1 MNCGIIDT
9 SCICFIK
16 SAPYLSAGCAFPA
29 NTNTT
34 GLSVLFN
41 ICVILSKS
49 LNINVALLYV
59 ANLLE
64 NPIVKAFGSNFD
76 VISFISL

>member
-59 ANLLE
+59 ANLLAK
-64 NPIVKAFGSNFD
+64 PIINVSGCKFANASP
-76 VISFISL
+76 IAS